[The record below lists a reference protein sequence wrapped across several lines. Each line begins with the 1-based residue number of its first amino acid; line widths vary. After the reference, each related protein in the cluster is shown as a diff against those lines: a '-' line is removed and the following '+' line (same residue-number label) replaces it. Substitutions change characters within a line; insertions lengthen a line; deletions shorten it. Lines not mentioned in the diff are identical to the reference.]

1 MIADYTT
8 FLAHKRLTTTP
19 AGFPVDAGIIHSRLF
34 DWQRDIVRWALL
46 QGRAALFEECGLGKT
61 LQQLEWARHVAA
73 HTGGRVLILAPLAV
87 AHQTIAEARTIG
99 LDVAYVR
106 SQDQA
111 NAAGPIVITNYDMLK
126 AFDPAAF
133 AGVVLDESSILKA
146 FSGTIK
152 KRLIEAFA
160 ATPYKLACTATPSP
174 NDVAEIGNH
183 AEFLGVMQS
192 HEMLARWF
200 INDQGKAGSYRLKG
214 HARADFWRWVTS
226 WAVCISRPSDLG
238 AWYDDAGF
246 VLPPLELVDHCVD
259 VDYARAQERGR
270 LFTDDTTSAT
280 TIWAEKRA
288 TLAERCALAAQLVAQ
303 EPGEPWIV
311 WCDTNAEADALKQL
325 LPGAVEVR
333 GDMTPAE
340 KERKLNAFSDGEAR
354 IIITKADIAGF
365 GLNWQHCGRQ
375 VFAGF
380 TYSFEKIYQALRRSL
395 RYGRVGPVVAHLIY
409 AESEGNVLA
418 TLRAKQELHTTM
430 QEEMNAAMA
439 AHGLFRD
446 DGARTLQAPE
456 SEVARGADWT
466 MMLGDCVAETKTI
479 ADNSIDF
486 TIFSPPFSN
495 LYIYSES
502 EADMGNCADDAEF
515 FQHFEYLIPDLLRI
529 TRPGRLCAV
538 HCKDLPRYQSKHG
551 AAGLYDFPGALVRA
565 FEGHG
570 WQFHSRITIW
580 KNPQIE
586 STRTNNYGLMF
597 ASFTNRAEVTR
608 QGMADYVL
616 VFRKHTDDMV
626 VGQVKQQRTPGD
638 YIGTNPP
645 PTQESER
652 DYAIQLWQRYASP
665 VWFDIDQTRV
675 LNFQIARDDRDEK
688 HICPLQLDVIA
699 RCVDLWTARGDT
711 VFSPFAGVGSEGYE
725 ALRLGRKFIGIE
737 LKRAY
742 WELAQRHLKDM
753 ERLRSQIDMFDLLES
768 EAA

>member
-1 MIADYTT
+1 MNDYQL
-8 FLAHKRLTTTP
+8 FLQGKRLTTAP
-19 AGFPVDAGIIHSRLF
+19 AGFVVEPSAIHPRLF
-34 DWQRDIVRWALL
+34 DWQRDIVRWSLL

-106 SQDQA
+106 SQEQSE
-111 NAAGPIVITNYDMLK
+111 AAGPVVITNYDMLK
-126 AFDPAAF
+126 AFDPGAF

-146 FSGTIK
+146 FSGTTK
-152 KRLIEAFA
+152 KRLVEAFA
-160 ATPYKLACTATPSP
+160 NTPYRLAATATPSP

-246 VLPPLELVDHCVD
+246 VLPSLELVDHCVD

-270 LFTDDTTSAT
+270 LFTDDTASAT
-280 TIWAEKRA
+280 AIWAEKRA
-288 TLAERCALAAQLVAQ
+288 TLAERCALAAQLVDQ
-303 EPGEPWIV
+303 ESSEAWIV
-311 WCDTNAEADALKQL
+311 WCDTNAEADALKAL

-354 IIITKADIAGF
+354 VIITKADIAGF

-395 RYGRVGPVVAHLIY
+395 RYGRQGPVVAHLIY

-418 TLRAKQELHTTM
+418 TLRAKQELHTAM

-446 DGARTLQAPE
+446 DGARSLQPPE
-456 SEVARGADWT
+456 SEVATGDNWT
-466 MMLGDCVAETKTI
+466 MMLGDCVAETKKV

-502 EADMGNCADDAEF
+502 EADMGNCADDQEF
-515 FQHFEYLIPDLLRI
+515 FQHFGYLIPDLLRI

-551 AAGLYDFPGALVRA
+551 AAGLYDFPGALTRA
-565 FEGHG
+565 FESHG

-586 STRTNNYGLMF
+586 STRTNNYGLLF

-638 YIGTNPP
+638 YIGLNPP
-645 PTQESER
+645 PTQESDR

-675 LNFQIARDDRDEK
+675 LNFQIAREDRDEK

-699 RCVDLWTARGDT
+699 RCVDLWTNKGET

-725 ALRLGRKFIGIE
+725 ALRLGRKFIGVE

-742 WELAQRHLKDM
+742 WELAQRHLADAEFK
-753 ERLRSQIDMFDLLES
+753 SAQPVMFPELMG
-768 EAA
+768 AA